1 MKESEH
7 DQENEGKWGKQW
19 GSEGEWKPENNIREV
34 VYFISN
40 ESNVE
45 LLDLYSLLYS

>member
-7 DQENEGKWGKQW
+7 DQENEGKWEKMW
-19 GSEGEWKPENNIREV
+19 ESEGEWKPKNNIQEV
-34 VYFISN
+34 VYFISD